1 MNYPA
6 NSHTLHPGGLTE
18 IPGSLTS
25 DALAPIGLGQSPFC
39 MVIFDTELRIAWAN
53 EAANGLGDDV
63 SAAQWPGRRLG
74 EVLPHLDAG
83 PIEQSL
89 RRMLA
94 AGNPVT
100 YLEVSSRADGDPGGG
115 RFWGCMQFPI
125 DGPDGKTAGAVHIM
139 REVTGRARNQDRL
152 ALADEASFRIGTTL
166 DITRTAEELLE
177 VAIPRLADAG
187 SVGLVTAVI
196 NGDQHAPQAH
206 DQTMRLQCVAL
217 RWPDDRP
224 PPAACLRHAWLETDP
239 AKPHHQCLA
248 AGLPVYLP
256 AFGAMT
262 SEQLKEIDSGTGFD
276 RMMAARQA
284 GAHSMMILPLT
295 ARGVIMGIVA
305 LYRLAGSEPF
315 TPADLSLARD
325 LVSRAAVC
333 LDNAWLYTRERAT
346 ALALQRG
353 LLPRQIPR
361 VPGLQVCY
369 RYIPAETSAEIGG
382 DWFDVIPL
390 PRNRCALV
398 VGDVAGHGIAAASL
412 MGQLRIATHTLAT
425 FDLIPAQVLARL
437 DQITADLTG
446 TETLATCIYAVHD
459 PATGTWDI
467 ASAGH
472 PLPAIARPGHPT
484 TFPDL
489 RPGLPLGTGLGDGHY
504 PATRLHL
511 PPGSTLLLY
520 TDGLIESRAS
530 SIDNG
535 MARLASTL
543 TTTSQ
548 LPVGDAC
555 DTLLATLAPAPADDI
570 AILIA
575 RT

>member
-1 MNYPA
+1 
-6 NSHTLHPGGLTE
+6 
-18 IPGSLTS
+18 
-25 DALAPIGLGQSPFC
+25 
-39 MVIFDTELRIAWAN
+39 MVIFDTELRVAWAN
-53 EAANGLGDDV
+53 EAASRLGGDIL
-63 SAAQWPGRRLG
+63 AAQWPGRRLG

-83 PIEQSL
+83 SIVQSL

-94 AGNPVT
+94 TGSPVT
-100 YLEVSSRADGDPGGG
+100 YVEVSSRTAGGG
-115 RFWGCMQFPI
+115 ERFWGCVQFRI
-125 DGPDGKTAGAVHIM
+125 DGPDGKAVGAVLIM
-139 REVTGRARNQDRL
+139 REVTERARNQDRL

-166 DITRTAEELLE
+166 CITRTAEELLE

-187 SVGLVTAVI
+187 AVDLLAAVTK
-196 NGDQHAPQAH
+196 GDQHAPQAP
-206 DQTMRLQCVAL
+206 DQTMRLQRVAL
-217 RWPDDRP
+217 RWPDDQP
-224 PPAACLRHAWLETDP
+224 PPAGYLRHAWLETDP
-239 AKPHHQCLA
+239 AMPYHRCVV

-262 SEQLKEIDSGTGFD
+262 SEQLREIDSGVGLD
-276 RMMAARQA
+276 RMMTARRA
-284 GAHSMMILPLT
+284 GAHSLMVVPLT
-295 ARGVIMGIVA
+295 VRGVFMGMVV

-353 LLPRQIPR
+353 LLPRQISR

-398 VGDVAGHGIAAASL
+398 VGDVTGHGISAASL

-437 DQITADLTG
+437 DPITADLTG
-446 TETLATCIYAVHD
+446 TETTATCIYAVHD

-489 RPGLPLGTGLGDGHY
+489 PPGLPLGTGLGDGHY
-504 PATRLHL
+504 PATRLQL

-520 TDGLIESRAS
+520 TDGLIETRAS
-530 SIDNG
+530 SIDTG

-543 TTTSQ
+543 TTISQ

-555 DTLLATLAPAPADDI
+555 DTLLATLAPTPTDDI
-570 AILIA
+570 AILMA

>member
-6 NSHTLHPGGLTE
+6 KSHTPYPGGLME

-25 DALAPIGLGQSPFC
+25 DALTPMGLGQSPFC
-39 MVIFDTELRIAWAN
+39 MVILDTQMRIAWAN
-53 EAANGLGDDV
+53 EAANRLGDGIPT
-63 SAAQWPGRRLG
+63 AQWPGRRLG
-74 EVLPHLDAG
+74 EALPGLDAG
-83 PIEQSL
+83 PVEQSL

-94 AGNPVT
+94 TGKPVN
-100 YLEVSSRADGDPGGG
+100 YLEVGSRADGDPGGE
-115 RFWGCMQFPI
+115 RFWGCMQFRI
-125 DGPDGKTAGAVHIM
+125 DGPDGKATGAVHIM
-139 REVTGRARNQDRL
+139 REVTERARNQDRL

-177 VAIPRLADAG
+177 VAITRLADAG
-187 SVGLVTAVI
+187 AVDLLATVTK
-196 NGDQHAPQAH
+196 GDQHAPQAP
-206 DQTMRLQCVAL
+206 DQTMCLQRVAL

-224 PPAACLRHAWLETDP
+224 APAGYLRHAWLETDP

-262 SEQLKEIDSGTGFD
+262 TEQLAEMDSGAGFD

-284 GAHSMMILPLT
+284 GAHSLMIVPLT
-295 ARGVIMGIVA
+295 VRGVIMGIVV

-315 TPADLSLARD
+315 TAADLSLTRD

-333 LDNAWLYTRERAT
+333 LDNAWLYTRERAS

-353 LLPRQIPR
+353 LLPRQIPP

-398 VGDVAGHGIAAASL
+398 VGDVAGHGISAASL

-437 DQITADLTG
+437 DQITADLTDA
-446 TETLATCIYAVHD
+446 ETIATCIYAVHD
-459 PATGTWDI
+459 PAAGSWDI
-467 ASAGH
+467 ATAGH
-472 PLPAIARPGHPT
+472 PLPAIASPGHPT

-489 RPGLPLGTGLGDGHY
+489 PPGLPLGTGLEESHY
-504 PATRLHL
+504 QAVRLHL

-520 TDGLIESRAS
+520 TDGLIESPVTG
-530 SIDNG
+530 IDTG
-535 MARLASTL
+535 MARLACTL
-543 TTTSQ
+543 TTISQ
-548 LPVGDAC
+548 LPACDAC
-555 DTLLATLAPAPADDI
+555 DALLATLAPTPADDI
-570 AILIA
+570 AILMA